1 MLTNGVCQIL
11 YGEIILL
18 NGMRKIVYNM
28 YIYVTLSTQS
38 NYSAGVALHMQAQ
51 HKHWFIEKET
61 GDEELYLY
69 GVDQKVYD
77 IIEVVE
83 D

>member
-1 MLTNGVCQIL
+1 
-11 YGEIILL
+11 
-18 NGMRKIVYNM
+18 M

>member
-1 MLTNGVCQIL
+1 MLGD
-11 YGEIILL
+11 
-18 NGMRKIVYNM
+18 
-28 YIYVTLSTQS
+28 
-38 NYSAGVALHMQAQ
+38 
-51 HKHWFIEKET
+51 KHWFIEKET